1 MELTLWQE
9 LRMSEP
15 SFYQLNKKH
24 IIIWLLIAIA
34 IVVALKLGID
44 EKIIVFVTLALGLF
58 TQLFA
63 GLGALISLIPFIGP
77 LIVKL
82 LAIPFFWILN
92 GLGYFVGML
101 AIKRGY
107 SGEFMKSR
115 VLTLALLVGIVVG
128 YIIGHIIPLR

>member
-1 MELTLWQE
+1 
-9 LRMSEP
+9 MSEP
-15 SFYQLNKKH
+15 TFLQLYKKH

-44 EKIIVFVTLALGLF
+44 EKIIVFATLILGLF

-63 GLGALISLIPFIGP
+63 GLGALIAMVPFIGP
-77 LIVKL
+77 LIIKV
-82 LAIPFFWILN
+82 LAIPFFWLLN
-92 GLGYFVGML
+92 GLGYFVGII
-101 AIKRGY
+101 AIKKGY
-107 SGEFMKSR
+107 SGELMKSR

>member
-1 MELTLWQE
+1 
-9 LRMSEP
+9 MSEP
-15 SFYQLNKKH
+15 TFLQLYKKH
-24 IIIWLLIAIA
+24 IIIWLLIAVF

-44 EKIIVFVTLALGLF
+44 EKIIVFVTLVLGLF

-63 GLGALISLIPFIGP
+63 GLGALIAMVPFIGP
-77 LIVKL
+77 LIIKV
-82 LAIPFFWILN
+82 LAIPFFWLLN
-92 GLGYFVGML
+92 GLGYFVGMI

>member
-1 MELTLWQE
+1 
-9 LRMSEP
+9 MSEP
-15 SFYQLNKKH
+15 TFLQLYKKH
-24 IIIWLLIAIA
+24 ILIWLLIAVFIM
-34 IVVALKLGID
+34 VALKLGID
-44 EKIIVFVTLALGLF
+44 EKIIVFVTLVLGLF

-63 GLGALISLIPFIGP
+63 GLGALIAMVPFIGP
-77 LIVKL
+77 LIVKV

>member
-1 MELTLWQE
+1 
-9 LRMSEP
+9 MSEP
-15 SFYQLNKKH
+15 TFLQLYKKH
-24 IIIWLLIAIA
+24 IIIWLLIAVF

-44 EKIIVFVTLALGLF
+44 EKIIVFVTLVLGLF

-63 GLGALISLIPFIGP
+63 GLGALIAMVPFFGP
-77 LIVKL
+77 LIIKV
-82 LAIPFFWILN
+82 LAIPFFWLLN
-92 GLGYFVGML
+92 GLGYFVGMI